1 MASDPILLGVAH
13 IRVFSMPSEWP
24 AAVAFYR
31 DALALDEIYTDPDAG
46 VAVFECGGDV
56 TLGLERVEADDPE
69 EWETAGRFTGI
80 SFRVADIE
88 RAYNILSGRGVVF
101 DGAPERMD
109 WGGIL
114 AHFQDPAGNVLTLVQ
129 EPTDADLLGAG

>member
-1 MASDPILLGVAH
+1 MERDPILLGVAH
-13 IRVFSMPSEWP
+13 IRVFAMPSEWL

-31 DALALDEIYTDPDAG
+31 DALALEEIYTDPEAG
-46 VAVFECGGDV
+46 VAVFECGADV
-56 TLGLERVEADDPE
+56 TLGLERVEDDDPDA
-69 EWETAGRFTGI
+69 WETAGRFTGI
-80 SFRVADIE
+80 SFRVADIAH
-88 RAYNILSGRGVVF
+88 AYEVFSARGVVF

-114 AHFQDPAGNVLTLVQ
+114 AHFQDPAGNTLTLVQ